1 MNFLEKTFKLKE
13 NNTTVSTEVYAGI
26 TTFMT
31 MAYILAVNPSILGDA
46 GMNSGAVFTA
56 TAISAV
62 IATLCMAFFANLPFV
77 LASGMGLNAYFA
89 YTIAPQYGWQVALL
103 AVFIEGIIFILLS
116 FFNVREAIFDAIP
129 KTLKHAVSVGIG
141 LFICLI
147 GFINSGVIVSSPA
160 TTVALGDIKSI
171 TSILTLMGL
180 IITIVF
186 SIKGIKGALLWGILI
201 TYVAGIVC
209 QATGLYIPDPVAGLY
224 SLYPSDANGNFAI
237 IAIPPSI
244 GEFNLISAMSSGN
257 MGSIGFFDMAV
268 VVFAFLFVDI
278 FDTIGTVIGVSEK
291 AGMLDKNGKLPKLKQ
306 VLLADA
312 VGTTAGA
319 MLGTSTVTTYVE
331 SAAGVA
337 DGGRT
342 GLTSVVSAMLFLLAL
357 IFSPVFGAI
366 PSFATAPAL
375 VSVGLFMMASITKI
389 DFNSLDEGFPAFI
402 CIVMMPFAYSISEGL
417 IFGVLSYVILK
428 VLTGKAKEVK
438 PIMYIIAVLFLLKL
452 LLG

>member
-1 MNFLEKTFKLKE
+1 MSFLEKTFKLKE
-13 NNTTVSTEVYAGI
+13 NNTTVSTEVTAGI

-31 MAYILAVNPSILGDA
+31 MAYILAVNPSILSAA
-46 GMNSGAVFTA
+46 GMDSGAVFTA
-56 TAISAV
+56 TALSAV

-89 YTIAPQYGWQVALL
+89 YTIAPQYGWQIALL

-116 FFNVREAIFDAIP
+116 FLNVREAIFDAIP
-129 KTLKHAVSVGIG
+129 RTLKYAVSVGIG

-147 GFINSGVIVSSPA
+147 GFINSGIIVASPA
-160 TTVALGDIKSI
+160 TTVALGDIKSV
-171 TSILTLMGL
+171 TSILTLTG
-180 IITIVF
+180 IILTMVF
-186 SIKGIKGALLWGILI
+186 SIKKIKGALLWGILI
-201 TYVAGIVC
+201 TYGLGIIC
-209 QATGLYIPDPVAGLY
+209 QATGLYVPDPSIGMY

-237 IAIPPSI
+237 LALPPSI
-244 GEFNLISAMSSGN
+244 GEFNLISAFSSGQ
-257 MGSIGFFDMAV
+257 MQGIGFFDMAV

-291 AGMLDKNGKLPKLKQ
+291 AGMLDKNGKLPKLKE

-319 MLGTSTVTTYVE
+319 VLGTSTVTTYVE

-342 GLTSVVSAMLFLLAL
+342 GLTSVVSAALFLLAL
-357 IFSPVFGAI
+357 VFSPIFGAI

-375 VSVGLFMMASITKI
+375 IAVGLFMMSAVTKI
-389 DFNSLDEGFPAFI
+389 DFDSFDEAFPAFI

-417 IFGVLSYVILK
+417 VFGVLSYVLLK
-428 VLTGKAKEVK
+428 VLTGKAKDVK
-438 PIMYIIAVLFLLKL
+438 PVMYIIAVLFLLKL
-452 LLG
+452 VL

>member
-1 MNFLEKTFKLKE
+1 LNFLEKTFKLKE
-13 NNTTVSTEVYAGI
+13 NNTTVSTEIYAGI

-46 GMNSGAVFTA
+46 GMDSGAVFTA

-89 YTIAPQYGWQVALL
+89 YTIAPQYGWQVALF

-147 GFINSGVIVSSPA
+147 GFINSGVIVSSQA

-209 QATGLYIPDPVAGLY
+209 QATGLYIPDPAAGLY

-237 IAIPPSI
+237 ISMPPSI
-244 GEFNLISAMSSGN
+244 GEFNLISAVSSGN
-257 MGSIGFFDMAV
+257 MSSIGFFDMAV
-268 VVFAFLFVDI
+268 VVFAFLFVDV

-291 AGMLDKNGKLPKLKQ
+291 AGILDKNGKLPKLKQ

-375 VSVGLFMMASITKI
+375 IAVGLFMMASITKI

-417 IFGVLSYVILK
+417 VFGVLSYVILK
-428 VLTGKAKEVK
+428 ALTGKAKEVK
-438 PIMYIIAVLFLLKL
+438 PIMYIIAALFLIKL

>member
-1 MNFLEKTFKLKE
+1 MSFLEKTFKLKE
-13 NNTTVSTEVYAGI
+13 HNTTVSTEVYAGI

-31 MAYILAVNPSILGDA
+31 MAYILAVNPSILSAA
-46 GMNSGAVFTA
+46 GMDGGAVFTA

-103 AVFIEGIIFILLS
+103 AVFIEGIIFISLS

-147 GFINSGVIVSSPA
+147 GLINSGVIVSDPA
-160 TTVALGDIKSI
+160 TTVALGDIKSV
-171 TSILTLMGL
+171 TSVLTLLGL

-186 SIKGIKGALLWGILI
+186 SIKRIKGALLWGILI
-201 TYVAGIVC
+201 TYTAGIIC
-209 QATGLYIPDPVAGLY
+209 QATGLYVPDPAAGLY

-237 IAIPPSI
+237 ISMPPSI
-244 GEFNLISAMSSGN
+244 GEFNLISAVSSGN
-257 MGSIGFFDMAV
+257 MSSIGFFDMAV

-312 VGTTAGA
+312 IGTTAGA

-342 GLTSVVSAMLFLLAL
+342 GLTSVVSAILFFMAL
-357 IFSPVFGAI
+357 MFFPIFGAI
-366 PSFATAPAL
+366 PSFATTPAL
-375 VSVGLFMMASITKI
+375 VAVGLFMMASITKI
-389 DFNSLDEGFPAFI
+389 DFDSLDEAFPAFI

-428 VLTGKAKEVK
+428 VLTGKSKDVK
-438 PIMYIIAVLFLLKL
+438 PIMYVIAALFFIKL
-452 LLG
+452 LL

>member
-13 NNTTVSTEVYAGI
+13 NNTTVSTEIYAGI

-46 GMNSGAVFTA
+46 GMDSGAVFTA

-89 YTIAPQYGWQVALL
+89 YTIAPQYGWQVALF

-147 GFINSGVIVSSPA
+147 GFINSGVIVSSQA

-209 QATGLYIPDPVAGLY
+209 QATGLYIPDPAAGLY

-237 IAIPPSI
+237 ISMPPSI
-244 GEFNLISAMSSGN
+244 GEFNLISAVSSGN
-257 MGSIGFFDMAV
+257 MSSIGFFDMAV
-268 VVFAFLFVDI
+268 VVFAFLFVDV

-291 AGMLDKNGKLPKLKQ
+291 AGILDKNGKLPKLKQ

-375 VSVGLFMMASITKI
+375 IAVGLFMMASITKI

-417 IFGVLSYVILK
+417 VFGVLSYVILK
-428 VLTGKAKEVK
+428 ALTGKAKEVK
-438 PIMYIIAVLFLLKL
+438 PIMYIIAALFLIKL

>member
-1 MNFLEKTFKLKE
+1 MSFLEKTFKLKE
-13 NNTTVSTEVYAGI
+13 HNTTVSTEVYAGI

-31 MAYILAVNPSILGDA
+31 MAYILAVNPSILSAA
-46 GMNSGAVFTA
+46 GMDGGAVFTA

-103 AVFIEGIIFILLS
+103 AVFIEGIIFISLS

-147 GFINSGVIVSSPA
+147 GLINSGVIVSDPA
-160 TTVALGDIKSI
+160 TTVALGDIKSV
-171 TSILTLMGL
+171 TSVLTLLGL

-186 SIKGIKGALLWGILI
+186 SIKRIKGALLWGILI
-201 TYVAGIVC
+201 TYTAGIIC
-209 QATGLYIPDPVAGLY
+209 QATGLYVPDPAAGLY

-237 IAIPPSI
+237 ISMPPSI
-244 GEFNLISAMSSGN
+244 GEFNLISAVSSGN
-257 MGSIGFFDMAV
+257 MSSIGFFDMAV

-312 VGTTAGA
+312 IGTTAGA

-342 GLTSVVSAMLFLLAL
+342 GLTSVVSAILFFMAL
-357 IFSPVFGAI
+357 IFFPIFGAI
-366 PSFATAPAL
+366 PSFATTPAL
-375 VSVGLFMMASITKI
+375 VAVGLFMMASITKI
-389 DFNSLDEGFPAFI
+389 DFDSLDEAFPAFI

-428 VLTGKAKEVK
+428 VLTGKSKDVK
-438 PIMYIIAVLFLLKL
+438 PIMYVIAALFFIKL
-452 LLG
+452 LL

>member
-1 MNFLEKTFKLKE
+1 MSFLEKTFKLKE
-13 NNTTVSTEVYAGI
+13 NNTTVSTEVTAGI

-31 MAYILAVNPSILGDA
+31 MAYILAVNPSILSST
-46 GMNSGAVFTA
+46 GMDSGAVFTA

-62 IATLCMAFFANLPFV
+62 IATLCMAFFANLPFA

-89 YTIAPQYGWQVALL
+89 YTVAPEYGWQIALF

-116 FFNVREAIFDAIP
+116 FINVREAIFDAIP
-129 KTLKHAVSVGIG
+129 RTLKYAVSVGIG

-147 GFINSGVIVSSPA
+147 GFINSGIIVASPA

-171 TSILTLMGL
+171 TSILTLTG
-180 IITIVF
+180 IILTMVF
-186 SIKGIKGALLWGILI
+186 SIKNIKGALLWGILI
-201 TYVAGIVC
+201 TYALGIVC
-209 QATGLYIPDPVAGLY
+209 QATGLYVPDPSIGMY
-224 SLYPSDANGNFAI
+224 SLYPSDANGNFALI
-237 IAIPPSI
+237 SLPPSI
-244 GEFNLISAMSSGN
+244 GEFNLISAFSSGQ
-257 MGSIGFFDMAV
+257 MKGIGLFDMAV

-291 AGMLDKNGKLPKLKQ
+291 AGMLDKNGKLPKLKE

-312 VGTTAGA
+312 VGTVAGSV
-319 MLGTSTVTTYVE
+319 LGTSTVTTYVE

-342 GLTSVVSAMLFLLAL
+342 GLTSVVTAALFFLAL
-357 IFSPVFGAI
+357 IFSPIFGAI

-375 VSVGLFMMASITKI
+375 IAVGLFMMSAVTKI
-389 DFNSLDEGFPAFI
+389 DFDKFDEAFPAFI

-417 IFGVLSYVILK
+417 VFGVLSYVLLK
-428 VLTGKAKEVK
+428 VLTGKTKDIQ
-438 PIMYIIAVLFLLKL
+438 PIMYIIAFLFFLKL
-452 LLG
+452 VL